1 MQIASNYID
10 VTKALQNKIDIKAKN
25 LEKLKDSCDNFE
37 SEILN
42 FYMKSALKQENTLFP
57 KSPGEKIYEAM
68 RQEQISQQV
77 SGNFGY
83 SELLFNYLKDKNN
96 L

>member
-1 MQIASNYID
+1 MNISSNY
-10 VTKALQNKIDIKAKN
+10 VDIANLNQKPDLKTKN
-25 LEKLKDSCDNFE
+25 LEKLKESCDNFE

-42 FYMKSALKQENTLFP
+42 FYMKSALKQENKLFP
-57 KSPGEKIYEAM
+57 KSPGEEIYKSM
-68 RQEQISQQV
+68 QQEQLSKEV